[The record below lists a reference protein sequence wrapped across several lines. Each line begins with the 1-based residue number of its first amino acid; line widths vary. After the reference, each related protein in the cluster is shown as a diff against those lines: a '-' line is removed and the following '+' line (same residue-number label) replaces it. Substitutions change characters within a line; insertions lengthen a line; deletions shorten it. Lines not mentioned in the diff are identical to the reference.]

1 MAAATAITKPA
12 TEEAPVGPVFLTFA
26 IRNAFDMG
34 LAERGR
40 ASTADIREVQLPDV
54 LMDTGA
60 TLLCLPARIV
70 AELGLT
76 FDREVAVATPT
87 GTATLRIFRDARVE
101 YEDRAAFVGVIELPN
116 EARPL
121 LGAIPME
128 ELGIE
133 PDLQNRRVRKFPM
146 NLQSSFMRV

>member
-1 MAAATAITKPA
+1 M
-12 TEEAPVGPVFLTFA
+12 GQVFVSFA
-26 IRNAFDMG
+26 IRNAFDLG
-34 LAERGR
+34 LVQQGR
-40 ASTADIREVQLPDV
+40 ESPGHVRSVELTDV

-70 AELGLT
+70 AALGLN

-87 GTATLRIFRDARVE
+87 GAATLRIFRDARVE
-101 YEDRAAFVGVIELPN
+101 YEDRATAASVIELPDD
-116 EARPL
+116 AQPL

-146 NLQSSFMRV
+146 DLRSSFMRV